1 MKRLV
6 ALFLVVMVLAAA
18 IVVAVRTRLK
28 PAAPPPGEIHKT
40 APIAP
45 DLDSLPPDSSYFGRL
60 QDERAQARDFFRGPE
75 SPLEDAD
82 RAAFQGLRYYEPD
95 PAWNLRLTLEPVA
108 TRDTLIMLDTK
119 GEERVYERVGRF
131 RFRRDGQ
138 PQALTLFREP
148 YHKYFFLPFKD
159 PTNGPETY
167 HVGRYLEPVPLSG
180 GEFVLDFN
188 RAYNPYCAYAHR
200 WACPIPPDENRL
212 TVPVRAGERKYRD
225 D

>member
-1 MKRLV
+1 MRRLI

-28 PAAPPPGEIHKT
+28 PAPPPGEIHKT

-60 QDERAQARDFFRGPE
+60 REERAGVRDFFRGPE

-82 RAAFQGLRYYEPD
+82 RAAFQGLKYYEPD
-95 PAWNLRLTLEPVA
+95 PSWNLRLTLDPTA
-108 TRDTLIMLDTK
+108 ARDTLIMLDTK
-119 GEERVYERVGRF
+119 GQERVYERVGRF
-131 RFRRDGQ
+131 HFTRDGE
-138 PQALTLFREP
+138 PQTLTLFREP

-159 PTNGPETY
+159 PTNGAETY
-167 HVGRYLEPVPLSG
+167 HVGRYLEPVALSG
-180 GEFVLDFN
+180 GAFVLDFN

-200 WACPIPPDENRL
+200 WSCPIPPDENRL
-212 TVPVRAGERKYRD
+212 TVAVRAGEKKFRD